1 VRVIFMR
8 TKTGNKDQRIL
19 NAAVAIFARDGYHH
33 SRISDIAEQAGISV
47 GSVYLYFENKESIL
61 NRLFSDLWARFAE
74 QLEFQYR
81 RQELSAVEKLEV
93 MIDLIFNGF
102 VHHADL
108 AVVFVNEQNFL
119 LEHGRPDF
127 VKHYEAYLRMGTQ
140 IVREGIKQGVFRP
153 DVDLLVLRHFTFG
166 GIRHLIHLWA
176 HDPKRFP
183 LLQMRAGIKELVK
196 NSIRAAR

>member
-1 VRVIFMR
+1 MR
-8 TKTGNKDQRIL
+8 TKTGNKEQRIL
-19 NAAVAIFARDGYHH
+19 DAAVAIFARDGYHH

-47 GSVYLYFENKESIL
+47 GSVYLYFGDKESIL
-61 NRLFSDLWARFAE
+61 NRLFSDLWARLAGE
-74 QLEFQYR
+74 LEVQCR
-81 RQELSAVEKLEV
+81 RQDLTAVEKLDI

-102 VHHADL
+102 AHHADL

-119 LEHGRPDF
+119 LEHSRPDF

-153 DVDLLVLRHFTFG
+153 DVDLVVLRHFTFG

-176 HDPKRFP
+176 HEPKRFP
-183 LLQMRAGIKELVK
+183 LLQMRSGIKELVK
-196 NSIRAAR
+196 NSIRTSR